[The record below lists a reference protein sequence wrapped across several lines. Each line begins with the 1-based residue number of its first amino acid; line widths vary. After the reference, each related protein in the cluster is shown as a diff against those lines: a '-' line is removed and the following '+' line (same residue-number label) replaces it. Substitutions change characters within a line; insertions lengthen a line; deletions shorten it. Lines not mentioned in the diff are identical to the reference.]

1 MFLSKE
7 KESMIRHFSLVSM
20 NLFSLIFGNKEIKKL
35 IKIVFLEN
43 SLTESY
49 RDSTMCSVMVI

>member
-7 KESMIRHFSLVSM
+7 KESMIRHFSFVSM

-49 RDSTMCSVMVI
+49 